1 MPERRLEVFH
11 AAASQMS
18 FTRAAELL
26 QMTQPAVTFQIK
38 QLEEHF
44 GTRLFERAH
53 GRVALTPE
61 GLKVKD
67 YADRILDLFAS
78 LENELQEMA
87 SDLRGHLLIGATPTV
102 AEYHLPPVLA
112 EFRNAHPNVVPR
124 LTVDNPRVI
133 EDMVDE
139 RVLDIGIVEGLGRG
153 GAQVMVEPCAEDE
166 LVVVCAPDFPLAR
179 LDAVTPEH
187 LLQHPCAGRDAG
199 SVRALL
205 EDYLSRGG
213 VDPAKLPLAFE
224 LDRLSSVKGVLE
236 RGLAYA
242 ILSRAAI
249 RHETSLGLLV
259 AVPLRPRLVR
269 HMALLY
275 PSERFRTYMAKQFG
289 EFASARLA
297 RQSGR

>member
-1 MPERRLEVFH
+1 MPDRRLEVFH

-53 GRVALTPE
+53 GRVTLTPE
-61 GLKVKD
+61 GLRVKD
-67 YADRILDLFAS
+67 YADRILDLFAN
-78 LENELQEMA
+78 LENELQEM
-87 SDLRGHLLIGATPTV
+87 SVDLRGHLLIGATPTV

-112 EFRNAHPNVVPR
+112 EFRVAHPNVVPR
-124 LTVDNPRVI
+124 LTVDNPDVI
-133 EDMVDE
+133 EDMVDQ
-139 RVLDIGIVEGLGRG
+139 RILDIGIVEGLGRG
-153 GAQVMVEPCAEDE
+153 VQVMVEPCAEDE
-166 LVVVCAPDFPLAR
+166 LVVVCSPDFPLAK
-179 LDAVTPEH
+179 LGEVTPEH
-187 LLQHPCAGRDAG
+187 LLQYPCAGRDAG

-205 EDYLSRGG
+205 DNYLSRGG

-236 RGLAYA
+236 RGLAYS
-242 ILSRAAI
+242 ILSRAVI
-249 RHETSLGLLV
+249 RHEASLGLLV

-289 EFASARLA
+289 EFAAVRLSRNA
-297 RQSGR
+297 GA